1 MLTLLN
7 LLAAIALLVWGTH
20 IVRTGVLRVF
30 GANLRKVLQRSV
42 SHRASAFA
50 AGLGVT
56 SLLQSATATALLTSS
71 FLAKG
76 LISTAAA
83 LAVML
88 GADVGTAIMVQLFSL
103 DLSWLSP
110 LLIAVGVV
118 VFLSRKN
125 ERAGQIGRV
134 LLGLGVMILALQL
147 IMAATAPLTHA
158 AGVKVL
164 FGELTGDILLD
175 VMLGALLALVCYS
188 SLAVVLLTATLAAS
202 SVVTLPVALAVV
214 LGANLGSGLLA
225 VVTTLK
231 ADTLTRRAPTGNL
244 MFKLAGVALAVLAF
258 PLILRG
264 VDLVELTPQAAVVS
278 FHLAFNLALAAL
290 FLPFTDWL
298 ARRVEQWLPAP
309 VAAES
314 ASTPRYLDPTALVTP
329 AVAIGAAAREAI
341 RVADIVHDMLAGL
354 MVVLK
359 ENDRALA
366 ERLGARDD
374 EIDRLYTA
382 IKLYLAQVSREAL
395 DTRESQRWTDI
406 VQFTINMEHAG
417 DIIDRM
423 LVDVAQKKI
432 DRNLSFSEAG
442 MVEIENLHAR
452 LMTNLQ
458 LAMTVFLHGDLKTAQ
473 KLMAEKV
480 DFRELE
486 MRYAANHLTRLSDN
500 TPASIETSSLHLD
513 LLSDFKRVNSLLCSV
528 AYPILETAGVL
539 SRTRLIED
547 PLTRP
552 LNVPPAS
559 STQQSKAG

>member
-30 GANLRKVLQRSV
+30 GVNLRQVLQRSV
-42 SHRASAFA
+42 SHRVSAFA

-76 LISTAAA
+76 LITTAAA

-88 GADVGTAIMVQLFSL
+88 GADVGTAIMVQVFSL
-103 DLSWLSP
+103 DLSWLAP
-110 LLIAVGVV
+110 LLIVVGVV
-118 VFLSRKN
+118 IFLSRKN

-134 LLGLGVMILALQL
+134 LLGVGVMILALQL
-147 IMAATAPLTHA
+147 IMQATAPLTQA

-164 FGELTGDILLD
+164 FAELTGDILLD
-175 VMLGALLALVCYS
+175 VLLGALLALACYS
-188 SLAVVLLTATLAAS
+188 SLAVVLLTGTLAAS
-202 SVVTLPVALAVV
+202 AVVTLPVALAVV

-225 VVTTLK
+225 VVTTMN

-244 MFKLAGVALAVLAF
+244 IFKLAGVALAVIAF
-258 PLILRG
+258 PLIRHG
-264 VDLVELTPQAAVVS
+264 VDALEMSPQVIVVG
-278 FHLAFNLALAAL
+278 FHLVFNLALAAL
-290 FLPFTDWL
+290 FLPLTDRL
-298 ARRVEQWLPAP
+298 AHRIDAWLPAP

-314 ASTPRYLDPTALVTP
+314 GGTPKYLDTTALDSP
-329 AVAIGAAAREAI
+329 AVAIGAATREAI

-354 MVVLK
+354 IVVLK
-359 ENDRALA
+359 ENDRPLA
-366 ERLGARDD
+366 EQLRSRDD
-374 EIDRLYTA
+374 DIDRLYTA

-395 DTRESQRWTDI
+395 ETHESQRWTDI
-406 VQFTINMEHAG
+406 IQFTINMEQAG

-458 LAMTVFLHGDLKTAQ
+458 LAMAVFLHGDLKTAQ
-473 KLMAEKV
+473 RLIAEKV

-486 MRYAANHLTRLSDN
+486 MQYAANHLNRLSDN
-500 TPASIETSSLHLD
+500 TAASIETSSLHLD
-513 LLSDFKRVNSLLCSV
+513 LLSDFKRVNSLLCSI

-539 SRTRLIED
+539 SRTRLLDD
-547 PLTRP
+547 PVTRP
-552 LNVPPAS
+552 LPVPPPS
-559 STQQSKAG
+559 NSQQREAI